1 MSFWNL
7 ALFLVFE
14 NPFSLITL
22 ISNNTCRN
30 LLSQTFNISTLFP
43 LCNFVTKLWCHIF
56 DYSCCTC
63 PTEKMFGKTSKKLT
77 GKRPS
82 KKTFWCACSPVSL
95 KRTLYRVFSG
105 KTVGGFRKTRLQN
118 MIERPHIKNDHPKN
132 SKLMDVFGFYSI
144 AHTTFF

>member
-22 ISNNTCRN
+22 ISNSTYRN
-30 LLSQTFNISTLFP
+30 LLSQAFNISTLFP
-43 LCNFVTKLWCHIF
+43 LCNFLTKLWCHIS

-63 PTEKMFGKTSKKLT
+63 PTEKMFGKTSEKLT
-77 GKRPS
+77 GKCPS